1 MALNPCQKKLETIR
15 NWPTPH
21 CLRDVRAFFGLS
33 SYYRKFVYGFATVA
47 EPLTRLTRK
56 MARFEWTEEAQQ
68 AFDAP
73 QKALVEA
80 TSLALPYPH
89 VPCVLDI
96 DASDVATGAVLA

>member
-1 MALNPCQKKLETIR
+1 
-15 NWPTPH
+15 
-21 CLRDVRAFFGLS
+21 
-33 SYYRKFVYGFATVA
+33 
-47 EPLTRLTRK
+47 